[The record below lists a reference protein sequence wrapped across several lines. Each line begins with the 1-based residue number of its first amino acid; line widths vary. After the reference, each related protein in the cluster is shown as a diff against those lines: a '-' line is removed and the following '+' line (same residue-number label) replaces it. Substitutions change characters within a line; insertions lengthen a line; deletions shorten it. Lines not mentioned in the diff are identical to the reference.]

1 MTTVV
6 ASVSIRTA
14 DDKKHGA
21 HVGVGLGS
29 LLRTQKL
36 FNVGLM
42 LGMVVS
48 AFDPSI
54 QEVEAGLSLRPAW
67 ST

>member
-36 FNVGLM
+36 FNVLLM
-42 LGMVVS
+42 LGLVVN
-48 AFDPSI
+48 AFDPST
-54 QEVEAGLSLRPAW
+54 QDL
-67 ST
+67 